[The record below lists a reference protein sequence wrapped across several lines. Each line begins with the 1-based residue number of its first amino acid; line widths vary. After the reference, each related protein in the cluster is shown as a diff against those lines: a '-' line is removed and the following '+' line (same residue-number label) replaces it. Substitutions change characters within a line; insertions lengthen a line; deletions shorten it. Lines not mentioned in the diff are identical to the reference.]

1 MQGHA
6 QGPDMNLTGT
16 LPGGYWDDSGQLHR
30 DYELSMLR
38 GEEEELLAATGADS
52 AHRVSA
58 VLARCLRRIGTLTR
72 VDEHL
77 TGALLVADRQY
88 LLLHLR
94 QAAFGDR
101 VRAELICPWPRCG
114 QRMSI
119 DLSLA
124 DVPVTGL
131 QAGPPPYTMTLSAH
145 AAPDRP
151 PAQREVLFRLPTGA
165 DQAAVGPLLAANP
178 AAALSELL
186 NRCVVR
192 VGESG
197 TPHTATAE
205 LTPRARAEIEAAMA
219 DVAPHVE
226 DTMDTTCVECGRTVI
241 IPFDLQRIFF
251 GDLRADRDLLYRE
264 VHYLAFHYHWAE
276 RDIMAMTR
284 DKRRA
289 YIDLLAGEIDRL
301 NDGV

>member
-1 MQGHA
+1 
-6 QGPDMNLTGT
+6 
-16 LPGGYWDDSGQLHR
+16 
-30 DYELSMLR
+30 
-38 GEEEELLAATGADS
+38 
-52 AHRVSA
+52 
-58 VLARCLRRIGTLTR
+58 
-72 VDEHL
+72 VDEQ
-77 TGALLVADRQY
+77 TSTYTVVRQ
-88 LLLHLR
+88 
-94 QAAFGDR
+94 AFGDR
-101 VRAELICPWPRCG
+101 KVGGRTLDAGADKPLAFADLGHEENPALGRRGIRLGVVRRDLLDDQLQALANAYQATKADLWVMAPMIATRQEAAWFAEIVRAKGLPRVGVMIEVPAAALRSFDVLSEVDFASLGTNDLG
-114 QRMSI
+114 Q
-119 DLSLA
+119 
-124 DVPVTGL
+124 
-131 QAGPPPYTMTLSAH
+131 YTM
-145 AAPDRP
+145 AADRM
-151 PAQREVLFRLPTGA
+151 EG
-165 DQAAVGPLLAANP
+165 
-178 AAALSELL
+178 ALSELL

-197 TPHTATAE
+197 TPHIATAE